1 MAPSTDARERPRP
14 DWDRV
19 KGAMLYTGLDEH
31 EVQSVIRAGYPVGR
45 RSPRRTNWHRVAA
58 AMEAVQGVSA
68 TCAAVVLGI
77 HRTREKHCPV
87 SWESAVRIA
96 HRYLLGP
103 TRRPAADPRFEAAF
117 CWCVPVGWALRIGV
131 EARAGDRTKGYD
143 RASRDPEGSCWV
155 PPRAD
160 RIRLLRWAGEEFL
173 R

>member
-1 MAPSTDARERPRP
+1 MAPPTDARP

-19 KGAMLYTGLDEH
+19 EAAMSATGLDRD
-31 EVQSVIRAGYPVGR
+31 EVRSVIRAGYPAGR

-58 AMEAVQGVSA
+58 AMEAVERVSA
-68 TCAAVVLGI
+68 FGAATVLAL
-77 HRTREKHCPV
+77 HRTREKHRPV
-87 SWESAVRIA
+87 NADAERRIA

-117 CWCVPVGWALRIGV
+117 CWCVPVKWALRIGV
-131 EARAGDRTKGYD
+131 EARAGDRTNGYD
-143 RASRDPEGSCWV
+143 PASRDPEGNEWV